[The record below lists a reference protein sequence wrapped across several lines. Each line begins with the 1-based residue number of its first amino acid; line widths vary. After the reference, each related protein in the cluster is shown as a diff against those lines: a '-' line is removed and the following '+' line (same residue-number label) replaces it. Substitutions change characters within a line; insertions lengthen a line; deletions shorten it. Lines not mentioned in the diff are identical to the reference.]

1 MRKAHHIAV
10 KEDEVASGQPGGR
23 IFYLPGSP
31 ARARMIGERFSQHRV
46 FTSERGHDVHTGTLP
61 FGERRIDV
69 AAVATGMGC
78 PSTGIIVTELLMLGV
93 RRFIRVGTAGTL
105 QPEVKISDV
114 VIASAAVRDEGA
126 SLSYAPAEIPAVA
139 SPQITRAL
147 GAAAE
152 KLGLGVNTHV
162 GVIHSKDS
170 FYGREFGDGPL
181 AKENNRYLEILC
193 ANNVL
198 ASEMEASH
206 LFILAQ
212 AAVRERKYGYAS
224 ASGPLDV
231 QAGCILAILGT
242 LEAPG
247 TPEEMNLAVDR
258 AVDISLQAAAFL

>member
-1 MRKAHHIAV
+1 MRKVHHIS
-10 KEDEVASGQPGGR
+10 VAEADISSSQPGGR
-23 IFYLPGSP
+23 VFYLPGSP
-31 ARARMIGERFSQHRV
+31 ARARMIGERFADHRV
-46 FTSERGHDVHTGTLP
+46 FASERGHDVHTGTLQ
-61 FGERRIDV
+61 FGAKRVDV
-69 AAVATGMGC
+69 GAVATGMGC
-78 PSTGIIVTELLMLGV
+78 PSMGIIVTELLMLGA

-139 SPQITRAL
+139 SVPITSAL
-147 GAAAE
+147 KGAAE
-152 KLGLGVNTHV
+152 KLGLGAHTHV
-162 GVIHSKDS
+162 GLVHSKDS

-193 ANNVL
+193 GMNVL

-206 LFILAQ
+206 LFMLLQ
-212 AAVRERKYGYAS
+212 AAAREPKYGYAPPG
-224 ASGPLDV
+224 AAVDV

-247 TPEEMNLAVDR
+247 TAAEIALAVDR
-258 AVDISLQAAAFL
+258 AVNVSLEAASLL